1 MLCNTPAV
9 GTVPSPA
16 SSISVQLEITHP
28 HDTCEANQSSFVLS
42 SCPVRD
48 VTAAPAHNIT
58 ACSMGNYKYFTGLVQ
73 SCTATSSSSSSSYY
87 SLDRRNY
94 GQKIWNYLST
104 VENYT
109 KDEMT
114 YVNESITI
122 TYVVHYTTNQSR
134 LVYRLKWNVRVNSSI
149 WNFSYIMSLQVF

>member
-42 SCPVRD
+42 GCPVRD
-48 VTAAPAHNIT
+48 AVAARAHNIT
-58 ACSMGNYKYFTGLVQ
+58 ACNMGNYKYFTELVQ

-87 SLDRRNY
+87 SLDIWNY
-94 GQKIWNYLST
+94 GQKLWNDLFT
-104 VENYT
+104 VKNYT
-109 KDEMT
+109 EDEMT
-114 YVNESITI
+114 YVNESII
-122 TYVVHYTTNQSR
+122 IKYLVHYIANQIR
-134 LVYRLKWNVRVNSSI
+134 LVYRLKWNVRINSSN
-149 WNFSYIMSLQVF
+149 WNFSYLMSLQVF